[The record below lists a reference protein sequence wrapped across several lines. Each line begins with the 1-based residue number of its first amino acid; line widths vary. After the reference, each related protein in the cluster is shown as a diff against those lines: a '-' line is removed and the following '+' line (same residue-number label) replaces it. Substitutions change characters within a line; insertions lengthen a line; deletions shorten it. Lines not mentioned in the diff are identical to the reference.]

1 RVHARGRGW
10 RSERRALAVPATFPA
25 SDEVR
30 GMGLA
35 APRRTGEVHA
45 AAIWAWH
52 LPLLV
57 CLFLLFFY
65 GLKIP
70 FQLIHLGFYL
80 SVFLAFLVRKFELSP
95 QTSVPTQQTIEFLRL
110 IFQVIDVRLIEAVR
124 NWFERNTR
132 RRLLF
137 RTVLLAIF
145 ESVCCFLNFL
155 IYFV

>member
-1 RVHARGRGW
+1 LGM
-10 RSERRALAVPATFPA
+10 A
-25 SDEVR
+25 SSTSRMPFSSV
-30 GMGLA
+30 L
-35 APRRTGEVHA
+35 
-45 AAIWAWH
+45 
-52 LPLLV
+52 
-57 CLFLLFFY
+57 Y